1 MQTKLQQFLWRISY
15 QTKHSSFLS
24 IIFWQPWLFLN
35 KWKWLFVKDSCKEY
49 TNKPWHGSDGVSIIQ
64 LTVVLVILH
73 TTQWCTPKKMSPAT
87 GHATTLN
94 MLLITKVKVTYSAGF
109 SVRFSSLY
117 KQSAKHQHW
126 LYSMIE
132 HCVANYLLP
141 LFKMPTRQC

>member
-1 MQTKLQQFLWRISY
+1 MM
-15 QTKHSSFLS
+15 
-24 IIFWQPWLFLN
+24 
-35 KWKWLFVKDSCKEY
+35 Y
-49 TNKPWHGSDGVSIIQ
+49 T
-64 LTVVLVILH
+64 
-73 TTQWCTPKKMSPAT
+73 KKMSPAT

-141 LFKMPTRQC
+141 LFKMLTRQC